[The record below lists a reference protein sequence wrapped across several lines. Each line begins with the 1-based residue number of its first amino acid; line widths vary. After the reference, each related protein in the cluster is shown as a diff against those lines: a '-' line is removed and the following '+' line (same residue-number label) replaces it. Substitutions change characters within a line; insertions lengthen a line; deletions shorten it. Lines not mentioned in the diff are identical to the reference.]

1 MKTGEVH
8 VIMGP
13 NGAGKS
19 TLASA
24 IVGNPV
30 FILDEGQITF
40 DGEDISLELEVFERA
55 RRHFSIIQ
63 TPEEIAGLQMEEF

>member
-1 MKTGEVH
+1 
-8 VIMGP
+8 MGP

-30 FILDEGQITF
+30 FSIDEGQITF
-40 DGEDISLELEVFERA
+40 DGEDISELKYLKGLEG
-55 RRHFSIIQ
+55 HFSII
-63 TPEEIAGLQMEEF
+63 PNA